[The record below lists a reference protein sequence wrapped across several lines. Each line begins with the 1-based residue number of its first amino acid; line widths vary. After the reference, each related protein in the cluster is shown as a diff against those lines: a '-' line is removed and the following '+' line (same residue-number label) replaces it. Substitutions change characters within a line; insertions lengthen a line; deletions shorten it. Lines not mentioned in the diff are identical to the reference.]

1 MKSEM
6 FGVMTFM
13 IFLSTLETVTNIH
26 QVKQLTICLLDLEII
41 MEPMTRV
48 KVNGITEQGEFKIV
62 QVEPVKGEKLL
73 FEDEIPPGCIQHI
86 ILALSK
92 DGKESR
98 ELCDKMCSILCRIN
112 LNDSASR
119 KQTQTKDLFMDL
131 NS

>member
-13 IFLSTLETVTNIH
+13 IFLSTLKTVTNIH

-86 ILALSK
+86 ITNLSK
-92 DGKESR
+92 YGKQSKEV
-98 ELCDKMCSILCRIN
+98 CDKLCKVLCKVYMDDCS
-112 LNDSASR
+112 SR
-119 KQTQTKDLFMDL
+119 KIKDFLSPF
-131 NS
+131 